1 MRTVEG
7 DAPIR
12 ALLDRYASAWGA
24 GDRDGWLATFAD
36 GATQEDPIGEGVR
49 HGREG
54 IGRFWDDAMSG
65 YDGGIELT
73 PRAVHVVGGEA
84 AMEWTIVGTAGDLET
99 EFDGVDVFTF
109 DGAGDGMRIAS
120 VRAYWQREGRTVRPR
135 QERTVAP

>member
-36 GATQEDPIGEGVR
+36 VATQEDPIGDGVR
-49 HGREG
+49 CGRDA
-54 IGRFWDDAMSG
+54 IGRFWDDAMAG

-84 AMEWTIVGTAGDLET
+84 AMEWTIVATAGDLET
-99 EFDGVDVFTF
+99 EFEGVDVFTF
-109 DGAGDGMRIAS
+109 AGAGDDTRIAS
-120 VRAYWQREGRTVRPR
+120 VRAYWQREGRTVRR
-135 QERTVAP
+135 RDERTTTP